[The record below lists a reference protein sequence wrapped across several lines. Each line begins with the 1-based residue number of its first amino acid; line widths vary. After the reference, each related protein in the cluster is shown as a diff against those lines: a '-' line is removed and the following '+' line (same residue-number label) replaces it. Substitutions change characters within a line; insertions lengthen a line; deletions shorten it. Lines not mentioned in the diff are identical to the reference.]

1 MKQKMPLTM
10 VRPGQKVKL
19 LAVNAGRGLKSRL
32 ASMGLVPGVELVV
45 MNSAFAGPL
54 LVSVKDSRI
63 MLGRGLAQKIM
74 VR

>member
-19 LAVNAGRGLKSRL
+19 LAVDAGRGLKNRL

-54 LVSVKDSRI
+54 VVSVKDSRI
-63 MLGRGLAQKIM
+63 MLGRGLAHKIM
-74 VR
+74 VE